1 MQMVPGRQTKLGRY
15 RGYVAARGALCG
27 VLAAGAG
34 GGTTT
39 EFLPMA
45 LLLAGFTAAAVWMF
59 RRWGKQGA
67 AGRQGAPAHQIS
79 MPVGDARPANV

>member
-15 RGYVAARGALCG
+15 CDYVAVRGALCA
-27 VLAAGAG
+27 VPAAGAG

-59 RRWGKQGA
+59 RRWG
-67 AGRQGAPAHQIS
+67 RQGAPAHQIS
-79 MPVGDARPANV
+79 MPVGDARPAKV